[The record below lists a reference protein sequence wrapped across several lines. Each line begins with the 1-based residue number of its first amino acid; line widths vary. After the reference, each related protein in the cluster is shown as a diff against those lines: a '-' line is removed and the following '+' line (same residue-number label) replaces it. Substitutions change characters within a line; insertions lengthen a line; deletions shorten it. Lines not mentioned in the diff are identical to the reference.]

1 MVRAQILVYEG
12 QRIAKRL
19 LGFVPHAESMILL
32 PARTIT
38 ANTINVN
45 SHSATQRAAASMYPE
60 RLKSE
65 ISFMMAASAEPTARK
80 EEMKR

>member
-1 MVRAQILVYEG
+1 MVRAQILVNEG

-19 LGFVPHAESMILL
+19 FGFVPHAESMVLF
-32 PARTIT
+32 PA
-38 ANTINVN
+38 
-45 SHSATQRAAASMYPE
+45 HDHHEHHQREFSLSDTHAAASMYPE

-65 ISFMMAASAEPTARK
+65 ISFMMAASAELTARK